1 MKEIV
6 VVSHGLFAQ
15 GLIDSAKVILGG
27 MFEAKYCCLKQDMG
41 VAEFKIQIQSIVKSI
56 EPSSQIII
64 LADLKGGSPYTTT
77 LSVLD
82 EEDSLGRALIF
93 TGVNLPLLLNIALQ
107 DDILKDEMDELI
119 SESRK
124 GLDKFE
130 FILEED
136 DEL

>member
-1 MKEIV
+1 MKEII

-27 MFEAKYCCLKQDMG
+27 MFEAKYCGLKQDMG
-41 VAEFKIQIQSIVKSI
+41 VDEFRIQIQSIVKRI
-56 EPSSQIII
+56 KPSSQIIV
-64 LADLKGGSPYTTT
+64 LADLKGGSPYSTT

-82 EEDSLGRALIF
+82 EEDSLERSLIF

-107 DDILKDEMDELI
+107 DDILVEEMDELI
-119 SESRK
+119 AESRK